1 MQATKPPFI
10 QILSKLMRK
19 INITVYVNDE
29 YSLYDILKEVRSEID
44 RKVFSRD
51 NIRQRKFSGIWEEEI
66 TNSSP
71 LAFTKSFGYQYE
83 TVAKWE
89 SNVVSKKEFIEF
101 QKESN

>member
-1 MQATKPPFI
+1 
-10 QILSKLMRK
+10 MRK

-44 RKVFSRD
+44 RKVFDRD
-51 NIRQRKFSGIWEEEI
+51 NIRQRKFSGTWEEEV
-66 TNSSP
+66 TSSSP
-71 LAFTKSFGYQYE
+71 LADRYGYRYE

-89 SNVVSKKEFIEF
+89 SNVVPNSEFIKF

>member
-1 MQATKPPFI
+1 
-10 QILSKLMRK
+10 MRK

-44 RKVFSRD
+44 RKVFNKN
-51 NIRQRKFSGIWEEEI
+51 NIRQRKFSGTWEVEKDI
-66 TNSSP
+66 SSP
-71 LAFTKSFGYQYE
+71 LWPYRWKYE

-89 SNVVSKKEFIEF
+89 SVVVPNKEFIQF

>member
-1 MQATKPPFI
+1 
-10 QILSKLMRK
+10 MRK

-44 RKVFSRD
+44 RKVFDRD
-51 NIRQRKFSGIWEEEI
+51 NIRQRKFSGTWEEEV
-66 TNSSP
+66 TSSSP
-71 LAFTKSFGYQYE
+71 LADRYGYRYE

-89 SNVVSKKEFIEF
+89 SNVVPYKEFIQF